1 MLLLPAS
8 STEMI
13 PSRIR
18 AQLPAGDAFEQIMAL
33 QGDIYRD
40 MPGRLTIRLSLGGQS
55 YFIKQHFG
63 VGWSEIFKNLISLR
77 LPVVSAMTEVR
88 AIQKL
93 NQLAIPTTPL
103 VAFACRGHS
112 PASMRSFVMTQDLGD
127 IVSLETLCADWKKN
141 PPDLRFKRRL
151 IVAAA
156 KLARTLHDHG
166 MNHRDFY
173 ICHLCLDKQRLVADE
188 IHLYLIDLHRVGIR
202 PKISP
207 SDRMKDIAGLYFSSL
222 NIGLSKRDFLRF
234 LSVYCGNLH
243 DVMAKDSGF
252 WERVQQRAR
261 KLYYKF
267 HAGWP
272 ISPFD

>member
-1 MLLLPAS
+1 MLLQPAS

-13 PSRIR
+13 PSHIR

-93 NQLAIPTTPL
+93 NQLGIPTTTL
-103 VAFACRGHS
+103 VAFARRGHS

-151 IVAAA
+151 IVAVA
-156 KLARTLHDHG
+156 KLARTLHDNG

-173 ICHLCLDKQRLVADE
+173 ICHLCLDKQRLAINE
-188 IHLYLIDLHRVGIR
+188 IYLYLIDLHRVGIR

-252 WERVQQRAR
+252 WARVQQRAR

>member
-1 MLLLPAS
+1 
-8 STEMI
+8 MI
-13 PSRIR
+13 PSHIR
-18 AQLPAGDAFEQIMAL
+18 AQLPTGDAFEQIMAL

-40 MPGRLTIRLSLGGQS
+40 MPGRLTIRLSLGDQS

-63 VGWSEIFKNLISLR
+63 VGWGEIFKNLILLR
-77 LPVVSAMTEVR
+77 LPIVSAMTEVR

-93 NQLAIPTTPL
+93 NQLGIPTTTL
-103 VAFACRGHS
+103 VAFARRGNS
-112 PASMRSFVMTQDLGD
+112 PATMRSFVMTQDLGD

-151 IVAAA
+151 IVAVA

-173 ICHLCLDKQRLVADE
+173 ICHICLDKRRLVADE

-202 PKISP
+202 PKISS

-234 LSVYCGNLH
+234 LHVYNGNLH
-243 DVMAKDSGF
+243 DVMIKNSDF
-252 WERVQQRAR
+252 WTRVQQRAC

-267 HAGWP
+267 HADWP
-272 ISPFD
+272 DSPFD

>member
-1 MLLLPAS
+1 MLPPPAS
-8 STEMI
+8 LTEMI
-13 PSRIR
+13 PSHIR
-18 AQLPAGDAFEQIMAL
+18 AQLPTGDAFERIMAL

-40 MPGRLTIRLSLGGQS
+40 MPGRLTIRLSLGDQS

-63 VGWSEIFKNLISLR
+63 VGWGEIFKNLILLR
-77 LPVVSAMTEVR
+77 LPIVSAMTEVR

-93 NQLAIPTTPL
+93 NQIGIPTTTL
-103 VAFACRGHS
+103 VAFARRGHS
-112 PASMRSFVMTQDLGD
+112 PATMRSFVMTQDLGE
-127 IVSLETLCADWKKN
+127 IVSLETLCADWEKN
-141 PPDLRFKRRL
+141 PPDLRFKCRL
-151 IVAAA
+151 IVAVA
-156 KLARTLHDHG
+156 KLARKLHDHG

-173 ICHLCLDKQRLVADE
+173 ICHLCLDKRRLAADE

-234 LSVYCGNLH
+234 LHVYNGNLH
-243 DVMAKDSGF
+243 DVMIKNSDF
-252 WERVQQRAR
+252 WTRVQQRAC

-267 HAGWP
+267 HADWP
-272 ISPFD
+272 DLPFN